1 VQVYSCAGRLIG
13 NRLYISMY
21 VRVRADTLGLY
32 FEQRVAVSAS
42 VFMRRTTDWKSALYQ
57 HVCACSSRLYGEG

>member
-1 VQVYSCAGRLIG
+1 
-13 NRLYISMY
+13 M
-21 VRVRADTLGLY
+21 LGLY

-57 HVCACSSRLYGEG
+57 HVCACPSRHVRPIFRGAGGGLCKCIHAQDD